1 MLVVRPGGA
10 GVSQPATECRSPPLL
25 SLGFLW
31 QLMHVPPYL
40 QSLMAPHSAVLSV
53 AEPISSAVPVDR
65 VVVTGQQA
73 EVLKLVQ
80 MLPLVLQ

>member
-1 MLVVRPGGA
+1 M
-10 GVSQPATECRSPPLL
+10 L